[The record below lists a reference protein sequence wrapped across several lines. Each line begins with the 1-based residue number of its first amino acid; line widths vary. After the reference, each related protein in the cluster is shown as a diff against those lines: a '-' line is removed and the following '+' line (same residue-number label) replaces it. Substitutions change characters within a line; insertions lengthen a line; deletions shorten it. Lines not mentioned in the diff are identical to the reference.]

1 MLADPCLFYKKIPEE
16 NGKTKNKKGT
26 EISCLVNKCREGVG
40 AFPGRTP
47 RFMWN
52 NKEKNG
58 LHTKEWTRNDARQE
72 TTQTTLVD
80 NLESLQS
87 GNAVLFFYT
96 NKLIYLSTLYLKSYV
111 HPLFY
116 ITVYII
122 KKPYENIFTSQRI
135 INHPQSVPSV
145 TLSHSHTRTHAVI
158 LCFLSCSTQY
168 RRHSKRVVQQ
178 RAYKTVQIW
187 LWDEHLHSHA

>member
-1 MLADPCLFYKKIPEE
+1 
-16 NGKTKNKKGT
+16 
-26 EISCLVNKCREGVG
+26 
-40 AFPGRTP
+40 
-47 RFMWN
+47 MWN
-52 NKEKNG
+52 NIENNG
-58 LHTKEWTRNDARQE
+58 LHTKDRTRNNARQE

-135 INHPQSVPSV
+135 INHPQSVPQCHALAF
-145 TLSHSHTRTHAVI
+145 THTHTHTHARTRSFYV
-158 LCFLSCSTQY
+158 F
-168 RRHSKRVVQQ
+168 
-178 RAYKTVQIW
+178 
-187 LWDEHLHSHA
+187 SHAVHNTEGILRGLCNKEHTKQFKYGCGMKVCTHMHNNEHTHAHI